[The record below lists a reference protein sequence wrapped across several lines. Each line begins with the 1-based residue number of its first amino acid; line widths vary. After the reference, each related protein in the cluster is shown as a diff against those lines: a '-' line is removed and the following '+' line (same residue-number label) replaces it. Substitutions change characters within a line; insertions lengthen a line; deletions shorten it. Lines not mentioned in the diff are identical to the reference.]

1 MILTNKLY
9 SVSKVATSTYVQ
21 KVLQITPLSKT
32 KHKLYCT
39 VHICKILTKASN
51 EYKVR
56 ITDILQVYIQGC
68 SVLSNLYPYHHYQKQ

>member
-1 MILTNKLY
+1 M
-9 SVSKVATSTYVQ
+9 SKVATSTYVQ

-32 KHKLYCT
+32 KYKLYCT

-56 ITDILQVYIQGC
+56 ITDILQVYRV
-68 SVLSNLYPYHHYQKQ
+68 VLPNLHPYHHYQKQ